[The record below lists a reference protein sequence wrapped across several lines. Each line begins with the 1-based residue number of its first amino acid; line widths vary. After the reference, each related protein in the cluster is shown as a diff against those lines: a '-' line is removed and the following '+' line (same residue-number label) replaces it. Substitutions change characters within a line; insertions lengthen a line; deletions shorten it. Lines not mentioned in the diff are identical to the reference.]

1 MLRGYLSEFSLGE
14 LFQVLED
21 GQKTGKLSLITTT
34 KNELTPEKNY
44 LIWFRQGE
52 VVAASNRQDYQGLI
66 SLIKRRSWIEEK
78 EISRLPNLRTLAL
91 PLGLYLKSKGLV
103 KTADLQLIF
112 RLQVMRE
119 ITPLFQ
125 ITDAKYEFKEEKTL
139 PFAEMTGLSIGAKE
153 LIFRGLRS
161 IRDWNGLKDKLPQS
175 TSGLIPK
182 KNNKFDLGL
191 ELDATESQ
199 LWKLCEQKLS
209 IAEMARKMALN
220 ITIVQR
226 TAFRLIMI
234 GLAEEI
240 PLIKSTIPNKK
251 VDLAFESVIPRMKE
265 TNCPTSDFMQNLM
278 NFLEKTK

>member
-14 LFQVLED
+14 LFQVLEY
-21 GQKTGKLSLITTT
+21 GKKTGKLSLITKT
-34 KNELTPEKNY
+34 KDKLTPNKNY
-44 LIWFRQGE
+44 LIWFHQGK
-52 VVAASNRQDYQGLI
+52 VIAASNRLDYQGLI
-66 SLIKRRSWIEEK
+66 SLIKRRSWIEDK
-78 EISRLPNLRTLAL
+78 EISRLPNLRTLTL

-103 KTADLQLIF
+103 KTEDLQLIF

-125 ITDAKYEFKEEKTL
+125 ISDAEYKFKEERTL
-139 PFAEMTGLSIGAKE
+139 PFAEMTGLNIGAKE

-161 IRDWNGLKDKLPQS
+161 IRDWNSLKDKLPQS

-182 KNNKFDLGL
+182 KNNKLDLDL

-199 LWKLCEQKLS
+199 LWELCQQKLS
-209 IAEMARKMALN
+209 IAEMAKKTAWDMM
-220 ITIVQR
+220 IVQQ

-240 PLIKSTIPNKK
+240 PFINSTIPNKK
-251 VDLAFESVIPRMKE
+251 VDLAFETGITRMKE